1 MHIFVFIRVS
11 TIVEMSA
18 NHSTGCSILIIDKN
32 IYLKLILKKLAFIIL
47 LQFSVIMVIPWYLW
61 VIRVVLFIL
70 AQKITNIRGRPLHP
84 FRFFSLQF
92 HNPGQTT
99 LHIKMNNCYDL

>member
-18 NHSTGCSILIIDKN
+18 NHSTGCSILILDKN
-32 IYLKLILKKLAFIIL
+32 IYLKLILKKLALIIL
-47 LQFSVIMVIPWYLW
+47 LQFSVIMDYGYSWYLW
-61 VIRVVLFIL
+61 VVRVVLFIL

-92 HNPGQTT
+92 HNQASLQT
-99 LHIKMNNCYDL
+99 LLPHSYL